1 MMKESFYAL
10 PHRQQVLCAEAL
22 MSPTEKAMTR
32 RYIVTGGPGSGKSTL
47 VAMLEARG
55 HRCYP
60 EVSRELIRREAR
72 RPNGVMPWTD
82 LENFARLAFAEML
95 HQHNHA
101 EESGKTCFFDRGIP
115 DIFGYL
121 RKSGLDIPPNYLEA
135 HEACRYE
142 RMVFILP
149 PWPEIYVN
157 DSERPQSLEEA
168 EVLHHAIREVYESLG
183 YDLIEVP
190 RITVE
195 ARCEFILWK
204 LQQGK
209 KANLRFNPKPNL
221 HPPCRSSTLAETTSP

>member
-1 MMKESFYAL
+1 MMKESLYAEPPRRL
-10 PHRQQVLCAEAL
+10 TSGTDAGIIA
-22 MSPTEKAMTR
+22 TETATTH
-32 RYIVTGGPGSGKSTL
+32 RYIITGGPGSGKSTL

-72 RPNGVMPWTD
+72 RPDGVMPWTD
-82 LENFARLAFAEML
+82 LETFARLAFAEML
-95 HQHNHA
+95 LQHNHA
-101 EESGKTCFFDRGIP
+101 EESGKICFFDRGIP
-115 DIFGYL
+115 DIFGYM

-135 HEACRYE
+135 HEACSYE
-142 RMVFILP
+142 CMVFILP

-157 DSERPQSLEEA
+157 DSERPQSPEEA
-168 EVLHHAIREVYESLG
+168 EALHHAIREVYESLG

-195 ARCEFILWK
+195 ARCEFVLWK

-221 HPPCRSSTLAETTSP
+221 HLPCRSSTLAETTTP